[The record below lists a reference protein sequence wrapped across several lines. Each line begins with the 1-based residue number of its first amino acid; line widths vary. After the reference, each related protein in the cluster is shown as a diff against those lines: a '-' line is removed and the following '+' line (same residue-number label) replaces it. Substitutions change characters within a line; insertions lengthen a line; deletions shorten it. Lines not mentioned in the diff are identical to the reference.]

1 MKKYDFKIHLASHFG
16 MCFGVRDAI
25 TKTRDSFGVKGLTI
39 LGQLV
44 HNPIVSE
51 ELNRNGVQKADL
63 QKPANEIK
71 GTVVIT
77 AHGAST
83 KDKKAWES
91 NDRKI
96 IDTTCPLVHKAHQAL
111 NQLVASGYFPVVIG
125 KKDHAEVKGLIGDF
139 PQALVVQTDAD
150 IPNVPDKKKIGIV
163 SQTTQRIDKVE
174 LIVESIRSFR
184 KDSDVKFVDT
194 VCAPTK
200 NRQTSVQ
207 ELSKRCDLVF
217 VVGGTNSNNTIQ
229 LVNTIKEFGS
239 HPIHIQRASDIDPCW
254 LEGYYNVG
262 LTAGTST
269 LKETVM
275 EVYETLEVISQ
286 NKFSNKKE
294 KIVC

>member
-25 TKTRDSFGVKGLTI
+25 TKTRDNFGVNGLTI

-63 QKPANEIK
+63 QKPTNKVK

-139 PQALVVQTDAD
+139 PQAIVVQNDVD
-150 IPNVPDKKKIGIV
+150 ILNIPDKKKIGIV

-174 LIVESIRSFR
+174 LLVESIRSYR
-184 KDSDVKFVDT
+184 KDSEVRFVDT

-200 NRQTSVQ
+200 NRQTSAQ
-207 ELSKRCDLVF
+207 ELSKRCDLVL
-217 VVGGTNSNNTIQ
+217 VVGGANSNNTIQ

-239 HPIHIQRASDIDPCW
+239 HPIHIQRASDVNPRW
-254 LEGYYNVG
+254 FEGYHNVG

-275 EVYETLEVISQ
+275 EVYETLEMISQ
-286 NKFSNKKE
+286 TELTDKIE
-294 KIVC
+294 KMVS